1 MANILVSL
9 ISKQT
14 IPNILF
20 IKEFGDKIDKYLFIS
35 TPEMVNELKAIKLVC
50 GINGQNSDAL
60 IIDADDLNDLGT
72 KLENIKYPQTDKYI
86 VNLTGGTKIMA
97 LSAFLEFSKKDSTM
111 YYQAI
116 DKANTISQVYPVIA
130 PELRDSNLLF
140 RLNVKDYINANGLD
154 ITNENSIFVLS
165 QPESY
170 TKEYFSNEY
179 WTKHQSILMKIIDLW
194 ETKKRTEKYGQEP
207 SYLDLPIEIIEILKL
222 IHFPNFNGK
231 TINRK
236 QKEFLTGGW
245 LEEFTFIY
253 LRDKYSLPDEHIAIN
268 VKIKKKT
275 GNTSPNELDVA
286 FILDNNL
293 HVIECK
299 SGTFNK
305 ENFEKYIYKLDAIR
319 QDFGLTNKAYLM
331 IYNGIRDF
339 KDPTKINDAYARR
352 ATNQKIKLMDR
363 LNYIDIL

>member
-20 IKEFGDKIDKYLFIS
+20 IKELADKIDRYLFIS
-35 TPEMVNELKAIKLVC
+35 TREMANELKAIKLVC
-50 GINGQNSDAL
+50 GINDQNSDSL
-60 IIDADDLNDLGT
+60 IIDADDLNDLGA
-72 KLENIKYPQTDKYI
+72 KLNEQIRPETDNYI

-97 LSAFLEFSKKDSTM
+97 LSAFLEFRNRNSKM

-116 DKANTISQVYPVIA
+116 DKANTIRQIYPVILS
-130 PELRDSNLLF
+130 EHRDRNIIF
-140 RLNVKDYINANGLD
+140 RLNVKDYINAYGLD
-154 ITNENSIFVLS
+154 ITNENSIFILS

-170 TKEYFSNEY
+170 TKDYFSNEY
-179 WTKHQSILMKIIDLW
+179 WIKHQSVLIKIIELW
-194 ETKKRTEKYGQEP
+194 ETKKRSEKYSQEP
-207 SYLDLPIEIIEILKL
+207 SFLDLPKEIIEKL
-222 IHFPNFNGK
+222 TLMSFPNFNGK
-231 TINRK
+231 SINRK
-236 QKEFLTGGW
+236 QKEFITGGW
-245 LEEFTFIY
+245 LEEFTFLY
-253 LRDKYSLPDEHIAIN
+253 LRDKYNLPNEHIAIN
-268 VKIKKKT
+268 VKIKKKS

-331 IYNGIRDF
+331 IFNGIRD
-339 KDPTKINDAYARR
+339 KNDPFKINDGYNRR
-352 ATNQKIKLMDR
+352 ALNQKIKLMDK
-363 LNYIDIL
+363 LNYVDIL